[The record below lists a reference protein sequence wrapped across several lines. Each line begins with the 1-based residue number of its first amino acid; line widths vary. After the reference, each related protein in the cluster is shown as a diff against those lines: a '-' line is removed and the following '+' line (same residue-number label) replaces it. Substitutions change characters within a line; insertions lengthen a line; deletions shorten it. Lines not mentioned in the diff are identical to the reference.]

1 MFHNPIVLPIDYPI
15 YQPTKN
21 YKINDVDLFWQI
33 IEYNNDLFKL

>member
-21 YKINDVDLFWQI
+21 YKIHDVDLFWQT
-33 IEYNNDLFKL
+33 IEYNNNLFKL